1 MPISNLCVVISHP
14 PYGREDAFA
23 GLRTAAVCTSRGIP
37 SDALVTG
44 AGVWNLV
51 RDQWSE
57 TLELPSNADA
67 VTDIVGA
74 GGIVYADAESLEA
87 HGLTPDDLVDGVT
100 VLPFAEVAEIMLAHD
115 AVFPVC
121 GGF

>member
-23 GLRTAAVCTSRGIP
+23 GLRTAVVSTTRGIP
-37 SDALVTG
+37 CDAVVTG
-44 AGVWNLV
+44 DGVWNLV

-57 TLELPSNADA
+57 TLHLPSNGES
-67 VTDIVGA
+67 VTDILDA
-74 GGIVYADAESLEA
+74 GSRVYVDARSLEGR
-87 HGLTPDDLVDGVT
+87 GLTPEDLVDGVT
-100 VLPFAEVAEIMLAHD
+100 VLPFEEVADLILSRD

>member
-23 GLRTAAVCTSRGIP
+23 GLRTAAVCTARGIP
-37 SDALVTG
+37 SDAVATG
-44 AGVWNLV
+44 PGVWNLV

-67 VTDIVGA
+67 VTDILEA
-74 GGIVYADAESLEA
+74 GGRVYADAESLEA
-87 HGLTPDDLVDGVT
+87 HGLSPGDLVDGVT
-100 VLPFAEVAEIMLAHD
+100 VLPFAEVAELMLAHD
-115 AVFPVC
+115 AVFPLC

>member
-1 MPISNLCVVISHP
+1 MPISNLCVVISHA

-23 GLRTAAVCTSRGIP
+23 GLRTVVVSATRGIP
-37 SDALVTG
+37 SDAIVTG
-44 AGVWNLV
+44 DGVWNLV

-57 TLELPSNADA
+57 TLGLPSNEESVHD
-67 VTDIVGA
+67 VIEA
-74 GGIVYADAESLEA
+74 GGKVYADAESLEER
-87 HGLTPDDLVDGVT
+87 GLTTEDLVDGVN
-100 VLPFAEVAEIMLAHD
+100 VMPFSEVADFILSHD